1 MFLKNNKF
9 YFRYSPSSSTISS
22 SVKATPAFTIQP
34 QENKTVNIS
43 SYETGTYQEEQLWS
57 LLDSEAYST
66 SPMSLENM
74 SLSEEVASLADLL
87 PGSPDQMILP
97 DQIPTGTGKILLTGS
112 KHPTLPKG
120 KKLITKDKVVVAPTV
135 AEVTYPMDIDS
146 NIDLLDSAFEE
157 VKIEQPAQNEMM
169 MLAEYD
175 VPVIHI
181 AEPQNNTTNQI
192 WSANS
197 IFDEENSGLS
207 SSPSHYMMTI
217 NPYEAEGLVSVSG
230 GISSAI
236 IPEQAPE
243 EQQQSDNANADDLLK
258 FVMDE
263 TIGADI
269 ETFNT
274 HFNITEDQVSTINV
288 DDLFNPQPSTSTV
301 NNITIKTEVTEE
313 FDGDEDY
320 VPVPAKR
327 PRGRPRLPRSE
338 DTLPRYVNFT
348 KFSYSGNQAELNSDN
363 KDNIVPVRRPRGRP
377 ATAPEY
383 ANVSEIDSEI
393 EIMSGPQKKEAKYR
407 RMRDLNNAA
416 SKRCRVNRKRKFE
429 EMETEVQREEARN
442 AKLKIQMEA
451 LETQVDNFK
460 KMIIDM
466 IKTKKHNQQ
475 ITVQQ
480 QQASIEEFDID
491 TLVKNTLEHM

>member
-1 MFLKNNKF
+1 MPSRGALTPSG
-9 YFRYSPSSSTISS
+9 RYSPSSSTISS

-57 LLDSEAYST
+57 LLESEAYST

-74 SLSEEVASLADLL
+74 NLSEEVASLADLL

-338 DTLPRYVNFT
+338 DTLPR
-348 KFSYSGNQAELNSDN
+348 
-363 KDNIVPVRRPRGRP
+363 RPRGRP

>member
-1 MFLKNNKF
+1 
-9 YFRYSPSSSTISS
+9 
-22 SVKATPAFTIQP
+22 
-34 QENKTVNIS
+34 
-43 SYETGTYQEEQLWS
+43 
-57 LLDSEAYST
+57 
-66 SPMSLENM
+66 MSLENM
-74 SLSEEVASLADLL
+74 NLSEEVASLADLL

-112 KHPTLPKG
+112 NHPTLPKG

-146 NIDLLDSAFEE
+146 NIDLLDTAFEE
-157 VKIEQPAQNEMM
+157 VKIEQPAQNEVM

-175 VPVIHI
+175 LPVIHI

-236 IPEQAPE
+236 IPEQVPE
-243 EQQQSDNANADDLLK
+243 EQQQQSDNANADDLLK

-274 HFNITEDQVSTINV
+274 HFNITEDQVATINV
-288 DDLFNPQPSTSTV
+288 DDLFNPQPSTSTA

-348 KFSYSGNQAELNSDN
+348 KFSNSGNQAELNSDN

>member
-1 MFLKNNKF
+1 MN
-9 YFRYSPSSSTISS
+9 
-22 SVKATPAFTIQP
+22 
-34 QENKTVNIS
+34 
-43 SYETGTYQEEQLWS
+43 
-57 LLDSEAYST
+57 
-66 SPMSLENM
+66 
-74 SLSEEVASLADLL
+74 LSEEVASLADLL

-112 KHPTLPKG
+112 NHPTLPKG

-146 NIDLLDSAFEE
+146 NIDLLDTAFEE
-157 VKIEQPAQNEMM
+157 VKIEQPAQNEVM

-175 VPVIHI
+175 LPVIHI

-236 IPEQAPE
+236 IPEQVPE
-243 EQQQSDNANADDLLK
+243 EQQQQSDNANADDLLK

-274 HFNITEDQVSTINV
+274 HFNITEDQVATINV
-288 DDLFNPQPSTSTV
+288 DDLFDPQPSTSTA

-348 KFSYSGNQAELNSDN
+348 KFSYSGNQAEPNSDN
-363 KDNIVPVRRPRGRP
+363 KDTIVPVRRPRGRP

-491 TLVKNTLEHM
+491 TLVRNTLEHM

>member
-1 MFLKNNKF
+1 MADGRDSSLYHSFQAVQQVLEPSEASQISLRSSPTNF
-9 YFRYSPSSSTISS
+9 SGLLLPSRGALTPSGRYSPSSSTISS

-74 SLSEEVASLADLL
+74 NLSEEVASLADLL

-112 KHPTLPKG
+112 NHPMLPKG

-146 NIDLLDSAFEE
+146 NIDLLDTAFEE
-157 VKIEQPAQNEMM
+157 VKLEQPAQNEVM

-175 VPVIHI
+175 LPVIHI
-181 AEPQNNTTNQI
+181 AEPQKNNTNQV

-207 SSPSHYMMTI
+207 SNPSHYMMTI

-236 IPEQAPE
+236 IPEQVPE
-243 EQQQSDNANADDLLK
+243 EQQQQSDNANADDLLK
-258 FVMDE
+258 FAMDE
-263 TIGADI
+263 PIGADI

-274 HFNITEDQVSTINV
+274 HFNITEEVSATINF
-288 DDLFNPQPSTSTV
+288 DDLFEPQPSTS
-301 NNITIKTEVTEE
+301 NANIKTEV
-313 FDGDEDY
+313 
-320 VPVPAKR
+320 K
-327 PRGRPRLPRSE
+327 
-338 DTLPRYVNFT
+338 
-348 KFSYSGNQAELNSDN
+348 
-363 KDNIVPVRRPRGRP
+363 
-377 ATAPEY
+377 
-383 ANVSEIDSEI
+383 
-393 EIMSGPQKKEAKYR
+393 
-407 RMRDLNNAA
+407 
-416 SKRCRVNRKRKFE
+416 
-429 EMETEVQREEARN
+429 TEV
-442 AKLKIQMEA
+442 
-451 LETQVDNFK
+451 
-460 KMIIDM
+460 
-466 IKTKKHNQQ
+466 
-475 ITVQQ
+475 
-480 QQASIEEFDID
+480 
-491 TLVKNTLEHM
+491 

>member
-1 MFLKNNKF
+1 M
-9 YFRYSPSSSTISS
+9 
-22 SVKATPAFTIQP
+22 
-34 QENKTVNIS
+34 
-43 SYETGTYQEEQLWS
+43 G
-57 LLDSEAYST
+57 
-66 SPMSLENM
+66 
-74 SLSEEVASLADLL
+74 
-87 PGSPDQMILP
+87 
-97 DQIPTGTGKILLTGS
+97 
-112 KHPTLPKG
+112 
-120 KKLITKDKVVVAPTV
+120 
-135 AEVTYPMDIDS
+135 TYPMDIDS

-217 NPYEAEGLVSVSG
+217 NPYEAEGLVSVFG

-243 EQQQSDNANADDLLK
+243 EQQSDNANADDLLK

-338 DTLPRYVNFT
+338 DTLPR
-348 KFSYSGNQAELNSDN
+348 
-363 KDNIVPVRRPRGRP
+363 RPRGRP

-393 EIMSGPQKKEAKYR
+393 EIMSGPQKR
-407 RMRDLNNAA
+407 G
-416 SKRCRVNRKRKFE
+416 
-429 EMETEVQREEARN
+429 Q
-442 AKLKIQMEA
+442 
-451 LETQVDNFK
+451 
-460 KMIIDM
+460 
-466 IKTKKHNQQ
+466 
-475 ITVQQ
+475 
-480 QQASIEEFDID
+480 
-491 TLVKNTLEHM
+491 

>member
-1 MFLKNNKF
+1 MN
-9 YFRYSPSSSTISS
+9 
-22 SVKATPAFTIQP
+22 
-34 QENKTVNIS
+34 
-43 SYETGTYQEEQLWS
+43 
-57 LLDSEAYST
+57 
-66 SPMSLENM
+66 
-74 SLSEEVASLADLL
+74 LSEEVASLADLL

-112 KHPTLPKG
+112 NHPTLPKG

-146 NIDLLDSAFEE
+146 NIDLLDTAFEE
-157 VKIEQPAQNEMM
+157 VKIEQPAQNEVM

-175 VPVIHI
+175 LPVIHI

-236 IPEQAPE
+236 IPEQVPE
-243 EQQQSDNANADDLLK
+243 EQQQQSDNANADDLLK

-274 HFNITEDQVSTINV
+274 HFNITEDQVATINV
-288 DDLFNPQPSTSTV
+288 DDLFNPQPSTSTA

-327 PRGRPRLPRSE
+327 PRGRPRLPRRE

-348 KFSYSGNQAELNSDN
+348 KFSYSGNQAEPNSDN
-363 KDNIVPVRRPRGRP
+363 KDTIVPVRRPRGRP

-393 EIMSGPQKKEAKYR
+393 EIMSGPLKKEAKYR

>member
-1 MFLKNNKF
+1 M
-9 YFRYSPSSSTISS
+9 
-22 SVKATPAFTIQP
+22 
-34 QENKTVNIS
+34 
-43 SYETGTYQEEQLWS
+43 G
-57 LLDSEAYST
+57 
-66 SPMSLENM
+66 
-74 SLSEEVASLADLL
+74 
-87 PGSPDQMILP
+87 
-97 DQIPTGTGKILLTGS
+97 
-112 KHPTLPKG
+112 
-120 KKLITKDKVVVAPTV
+120 
-135 AEVTYPMDIDS
+135 
-146 NIDLLDSAFEE
+146 
-157 VKIEQPAQNEMM
+157 
-169 MLAEYD
+169 
-175 VPVIHI
+175 
-181 AEPQNNTTNQI
+181 NQI

-327 PRGRPRLPRSE
+327 PRGRPRLPRRE
-338 DTLPRYVNFT
+338 DTLP
-348 KFSYSGNQAELNSDN
+348 
-363 KDNIVPVRRPRGRP
+363 RRPRGRP

-429 EMETEVQREEARN
+429 EMET
-442 AKLKIQMEA
+442 
-451 LETQVDNFK
+451 QVDNFE

-480 QQASIEEFDID
+480 QQASI
-491 TLVKNTLEHM
+491 

>member
-1 MFLKNNKF
+1 MN
-9 YFRYSPSSSTISS
+9 
-22 SVKATPAFTIQP
+22 
-34 QENKTVNIS
+34 
-43 SYETGTYQEEQLWS
+43 
-57 LLDSEAYST
+57 
-66 SPMSLENM
+66 
-74 SLSEEVASLADLL
+74 LSEEVASLADLL

-112 KHPTLPKG
+112 NHPTLPKG

-146 NIDLLDSAFEE
+146 NIDLLDTAFEE
-157 VKIEQPAQNEMM
+157 VKLEQPAQNEVM

-175 VPVIHI
+175 LPVIHI

-274 HFNITEDQVSTINV
+274 HFNITEDQVATINV
-288 DDLFNPQPSTSTV
+288 DDLFDPQPSTSTA

-327 PRGRPRLPRSE
+327 PRGRPRLPRRE

-348 KFSYSGNQAELNSDN
+348 KFSYSANQAELNSDN

-383 ANVSEIDSEI
+383 ANVSEIDNEI

-451 LETQVDNFK
+451 LEIQVDNFK

>member
-74 SLSEEVASLADLL
+74 NLSEEVASLADLL

-112 KHPTLPKG
+112 NHPTLPKG

-157 VKIEQPAQNEMM
+157 VKIEQPAQNEVM

-175 VPVIHI
+175 LPVIHI

-274 HFNITEDQVSTINV
+274 HFNITEDQVATINV
-288 DDLFNPQPSTSTV
+288 DDLFDPQPSTSTA

-327 PRGRPRLPRSE
+327 PRGRPRLPRRE

-348 KFSYSGNQAELNSDN
+348 KFSYSGNQAEPNSDN
-363 KDNIVPVRRPRGRP
+363 KDTIVPVRRPRGRP

-383 ANVSEIDSEI
+383 ANVSEIDNEI

-451 LETQVDNFK
+451 LEIQVDNFK

>member
-74 SLSEEVASLADLL
+74 NLSEEVASLADLL

-112 KHPTLPKG
+112 NHPTLPKG

-146 NIDLLDSAFEE
+146 NIDLLDTAFEE
-157 VKIEQPAQNEMM
+157 VKLEQPAQNEVM

-175 VPVIHI
+175 LPVIHI
-181 AEPQNNTTNQI
+181 AEPQNNTTNQV

-236 IPEQAPE
+236 FPEQAPE

-274 HFNITEDQVSTINV
+274 HFNITEDQVATINV
-288 DDLFNPQPSTSTV
+288 DDLFDPQPSTSTA

-348 KFSYSGNQAELNSDN
+348 KLSYSGNQAELNSDN

-383 ANVSEIDSEI
+383 ANVSEINSEI

-451 LETQVDNFK
+451 LEIQVDNFK

>member
-1 MFLKNNKF
+1 MN
-9 YFRYSPSSSTISS
+9 
-22 SVKATPAFTIQP
+22 
-34 QENKTVNIS
+34 
-43 SYETGTYQEEQLWS
+43 
-57 LLDSEAYST
+57 
-66 SPMSLENM
+66 
-74 SLSEEVASLADLL
+74 LSEEVASLADLL

-97 DQIPTGTGKILLTGS
+97 DMNPGPGKILLTGS
-112 KHPTLPKG
+112 SNHLMLPKG
-120 KKLITKDKVVVAPTV
+120 KKLITKDKAVVAPTV
-135 AEVTYPMDIDS
+135 AEVTEDYKMDF
-146 NIDLLDSAFEE
+146 DLLDTAFEQ
-157 VKIEQPAQNEMM
+157 VKIEPAQEQQQFNEMM

-181 AEPQNNTTNQI
+181 AEPQNNTNQV

-197 IFDEENSGLS
+197 LFGENTGLS
-207 SSPSHYMMTI
+207 SSPNHYMMATV
-217 NPYEAEGLVSVSG
+217 NPYEAEGLVSVAG
-230 GISSAI
+230 AI
-236 IPEQAPE
+236 PAAIPEQAPE
-243 EQQQSDNANADDLLK
+243 DQQDNANADDLLK

-274 HFNITEDQVSTINV
+274 HFNITEDQVATINV
-288 DDLFNPQPSTSTV
+288 DDLFDPQPSTSTA

-338 DTLPRYVNFT
+338 DTLPR
-348 KFSYSGNQAELNSDN
+348 
-363 KDNIVPVRRPRGRP
+363 RPRGRP

-383 ANVSEIDSEI
+383 ANVSEIDNEI

-451 LETQVDNFK
+451 LEIQVDNFK

>member
-1 MFLKNNKF
+1 MG
-9 YFRYSPSSSTISS
+9 SSSTISS

-74 SLSEEVASLADLL
+74 NLSEEVASLADLL

-112 KHPTLPKG
+112 NHPMLPKG

-146 NIDLLDSAFEE
+146 NIDLLDTAFEE
-157 VKIEQPAQNEMM
+157 VKIEQPAQNEVM

-175 VPVIHI
+175 LPVIHI
-181 AEPQNNTTNQI
+181 AEPQNNTTNQV

-207 SSPSHYMMTI
+207 SNPSHYMMTI
-217 NPYEAEGLVSVSG
+217 NPYEAEGLLSVSG

-236 IPEQAPE
+236 IPEQAPD

-274 HFNITEDQVSTINV
+274 HFNITEDQVAAINV
-288 DDLFNPQPSTSTV
+288 DDLFDPQPSTSTA

-313 FDGDEDY
+313 VDGDEDY

-338 DTLPRYVNFT
+338 DTLPR
-348 KFSYSGNQAELNSDN
+348 
-363 KDNIVPVRRPRGRP
+363 RPRGRP

-383 ANVSEIDSEI
+383 ANVSEIEN
-393 EIMSGPQKKEAKYR
+393 MSGPQKKEAKYR

-475 ITVQQ
+475 ITFQQ

-491 TLVKNTLEHM
+491 TLVRNTLGHM

>member
-1 MFLKNNKF
+1 MN
-9 YFRYSPSSSTISS
+9 
-22 SVKATPAFTIQP
+22 
-34 QENKTVNIS
+34 
-43 SYETGTYQEEQLWS
+43 
-57 LLDSEAYST
+57 
-66 SPMSLENM
+66 
-74 SLSEEVASLADLL
+74 LSEEVASLADLL

-112 KHPTLPKG
+112 NHPTLPKG

-146 NIDLLDSAFEE
+146 NIDLLDTAFEE
-157 VKIEQPAQNEMM
+157 VKIEQPAQNEVM

-175 VPVIHI
+175 LPVIHI
-181 AEPQNNTTNQI
+181 AEPQNNTTNQV

-274 HFNITEDQVSTINV
+274 HFNITEDQVATINV
-288 DDLFNPQPSTSTV
+288 DDLFDPQPSTSTA

-313 FDGDEDY
+313 VDGDEDY

-348 KFSYSGNQAELNSDN
+348 KFSYSANQAELNSDN
-363 KDNIVPVRRPRGRP
+363 KDNIAPVRRPRGRP

-451 LETQVDNFK
+451 LEIQVDNFK

>member
-1 MFLKNNKF
+1 MG
-9 YFRYSPSSSTISS
+9 SSSTISS

-74 SLSEEVASLADLL
+74 NLSEEVASLADLL
-87 PGSPDQMILP
+87 PGSPNQMILP

-112 KHPTLPKG
+112 NHPTPPKG

-146 NIDLLDSAFEE
+146 NIDLLDTAFEE
-157 VKIEQPAQNEMM
+157 VKLEQPAQNEVM

-175 VPVIHI
+175 LPVLHI
-181 AEPQNNTTNQI
+181 AEPQNNTTNQV

-197 IFDEENSGLS
+197 IFDEEDSGLS

-243 EQQQSDNANADDLLK
+243 EQQQSDTANADDLLK

-274 HFNITEDQVSTINV
+274 HFNITEDQVATINV
-288 DDLFNPQPSTSTV
+288 DDLFDPQPSTSTA

-320 VPVPAKR
+320 VPLPAKR

-338 DTLPRYVNFT
+338 DTLPR
-348 KFSYSGNQAELNSDN
+348 
-363 KDNIVPVRRPRGRP
+363 RPRGRP

-383 ANVSEIDSEI
+383 ANVSEIEN
-393 EIMSGPQKKEAKYR
+393 MSGPQKKEAKYR

-475 ITVQQ
+475 ITFQQ

-491 TLVKNTLEHM
+491 TLVRNTLGHM

>member
-1 MFLKNNKF
+1 MN
-9 YFRYSPSSSTISS
+9 
-22 SVKATPAFTIQP
+22 
-34 QENKTVNIS
+34 
-43 SYETGTYQEEQLWS
+43 
-57 LLDSEAYST
+57 
-66 SPMSLENM
+66 
-74 SLSEEVASLADLL
+74 LSEEVASLADLL

-112 KHPTLPKG
+112 NHPTLPKG

-146 NIDLLDSAFEE
+146 NIDLLDTAFEE
-157 VKIEQPAQNEMM
+157 VKIEQPAQNEVM

-175 VPVIHI
+175 LPVIHI

-236 IPEQAPE
+236 IPEQVPE

-274 HFNITEDQVSTINV
+274 HFNITEDQVATINV
-288 DDLFNPQPSTSTV
+288 DDLFDPQPSTSTA

-327 PRGRPRLPRSE
+327 PRGRPRLPRRE

-348 KFSYSGNQAELNSDN
+348 KFSYSGNQAERNSDN

-451 LETQVDNFK
+451 LEIQVDNFK

>member
-1 MFLKNNKF
+1 LPSRGALTPSG
-9 YFRYSPSSSTISS
+9 RYSPSSSTISS
-22 SVKATPAFTIQP
+22 LIKATPAFTIQP
-34 QENKTVNIS
+34 QEDKTVNIS
-43 SYETGTYQEEQLWS
+43 SYETGTYPEEQLWS
-57 LLDSEAYST
+57 FLDSEAYST

-74 SLSEEVASLADLL
+74 NLSEEVASLADLL
-87 PGSPDQMILP
+87 PGNPGQMILP
-97 DQIPTGTGKILLTGS
+97 DIFPGHPGKILLTGS
-112 KHPTLPKG
+112 NHPTLLKG
-120 KKLITKDKVVVAPTV
+120 KKLLTKDKVVVAPTV
-135 AEVTYPMDIDS
+135 AEVTYDYKIPMEIDS
-146 NIDLLDSAFEE
+146 IDLFDTAFEE
-157 VKIEQPAQNEMM
+157 VKKEPAQNM

-181 AEPQNNTTNQI
+181 AEPQNNTTNQV

-197 IFDEENSGLS
+197 LFGEENPAGFSSVS
-207 SSPSHYMMTI
+207 SSPNHYMMTI
-217 NPYEAEGLVSVSG
+217 NPYEAEGLVSVSAVP
-230 GISSAI
+230 SVI
-236 IPEQAPE
+236 IPEQQAPE
-243 EQQQSDNANADDLLK
+243 EQQVDNANADDLLK

-269 ETFNT
+269 EDFNT
-274 HFNITEDQVSTINV
+274 HFNITEDQVATTINV
-288 DDLFNPQPSTSTV
+288 DDLFEPQPSTSFA
-301 NNITIKTEVTEE
+301 NNITIKTEVVEE
-313 FDGDEDY
+313 YVDVLDEDY

-327 PRGRPRLPRSE
+327 ARGRPRLPRRE
-338 DTLPRYVNFT
+338 VTP
-348 KFSYSGNQAELNSDN
+348 
-363 KDNIVPVRRPRGRP
+363 PRRPRGRP
-377 ATAPEY
+377 ATAPTH
-383 ANVSEIDSEI
+383 ANVSEIDSEL
-393 EIMSGPQKKEAKYR
+393 EGLFGAERKEAKYR

-429 EMETEVQREEARN
+429 DMDNEIQREESRN

-466 IKTKKHNQQ
+466 IKTKKQNQQ

>member
-1 MFLKNNKF
+1 
-9 YFRYSPSSSTISS
+9 
-22 SVKATPAFTIQP
+22 
-34 QENKTVNIS
+34 
-43 SYETGTYQEEQLWS
+43 
-57 LLDSEAYST
+57 
-66 SPMSLENM
+66 MSLENM
-74 SLSEEVASLADLL
+74 NLSEEVASLADLL

-112 KHPTLPKG
+112 NHPTLPKG

-146 NIDLLDSAFEE
+146 NIDLLDTAFEE
-157 VKIEQPAQNEMM
+157 VKIEQPAQNEVM

-175 VPVIHI
+175 LPVIHI
-181 AEPQNNTTNQI
+181 AEPQNNTTNQV

-274 HFNITEDQVSTINV
+274 HFNITEDQVATINV
-288 DDLFNPQPSTSTV
+288 DDLFDPQPSTSTA

-327 PRGRPRLPRSE
+327 PRGRPRLPRRE

-348 KFSYSGNQAELNSDN
+348 KFSYSANQAELNSDN

-383 ANVSEIDSEI
+383 ANVSEIDNEI

-451 LETQVDNFK
+451 LEIQVDNFK

>member
-1 MFLKNNKF
+1 M
-9 YFRYSPSSSTISS
+9 
-22 SVKATPAFTIQP
+22 
-34 QENKTVNIS
+34 
-43 SYETGTYQEEQLWS
+43 G
-57 LLDSEAYST
+57 
-66 SPMSLENM
+66 
-74 SLSEEVASLADLL
+74 
-87 PGSPDQMILP
+87 
-97 DQIPTGTGKILLTGS
+97 
-112 KHPTLPKG
+112 
-120 KKLITKDKVVVAPTV
+120 
-135 AEVTYPMDIDS
+135 
-146 NIDLLDSAFEE
+146 
-157 VKIEQPAQNEMM
+157 
-169 MLAEYD
+169 
-175 VPVIHI
+175 
-181 AEPQNNTTNQI
+181 NQI

-243 EQQQSDNANADDLLK
+243 EQQQSDDLLK

-313 FDGDEDY
+313 FDCDEDY

>member
-1 MFLKNNKF
+1 
-9 YFRYSPSSSTISS
+9 
-22 SVKATPAFTIQP
+22 
-34 QENKTVNIS
+34 
-43 SYETGTYQEEQLWS
+43 
-57 LLDSEAYST
+57 
-66 SPMSLENM
+66 
-74 SLSEEVASLADLL
+74 
-87 PGSPDQMILP
+87 MILP

-112 KHPTLPKG
+112 NHPTLPKG

-146 NIDLLDSAFEE
+146 NIDLLDTAFEE
-157 VKIEQPAQNEMM
+157 VKIEQPAQNEVM

-175 VPVIHI
+175 LPVIHI

-236 IPEQAPE
+236 IPEQVPE
-243 EQQQSDNANADDLLK
+243 EQQQQSDNANADDLLK

-274 HFNITEDQVSTINV
+274 HFNITEDQVATINV
-288 DDLFNPQPSTSTV
+288 DDLFDPQPSTSTA

-348 KFSYSGNQAELNSDN
+348 KFSYSGNQAEPNSDN
-363 KDNIVPVRRPRGRP
+363 KDTIVPVRRPRGRP

-491 TLVKNTLEHM
+491 TLVRNTLEHM